1 MIGDRSVNGSLSRR
15 IAKRFYVRQPFCPWV
30 LRRIRPAAPLGE
42 LRQWVWRV
50 MRFGLADIV
59 KRTIVNPQERLR
71 FLVRKTMGGFQL
83 GNADVLLWASGT
95 PTLDIIGDQRRLQR
109 RLRQELS
116 AYLMISRFGDAQ
128 SRFGD
133 PDPALAAFSAL
144 FYEAKGQQGVDVI
157 ERLDGF
163 RIEIPSRG
171 SIGDR
176 DRLAPNPGPFTEIAY
191 MLVSPAKID
200 GREIGGAGLS
210 RYSR

>member
-1 MIGDRSVNGSLSRR
+1 
-15 IAKRFYVRQPFCPWV
+15 
-30 LRRIRPAAPLGE
+30 
-42 LRQWVWRV
+42 
-50 MRFGLADIV
+50 
-59 KRTIVNPQERLR
+59 
-71 FLVRKTMGGFQL
+71 
-83 GNADVLLWASGT
+83 
-95 PTLDIIGDQRRLQR
+95 
-109 RLRQELS
+109 
-116 AYLMISRFGDAQ
+116 MISRFGDAK